1 MKIVFYPTPRY
12 KRNTR
17 KKDVDVIDED
27 VVVVGCDVAIH
38 QAAIHHPFVR
48 HNLRCRLMGPRRFF
62 LLIYFFFT
70 EFFFTF
76 CFCWKLWIPR
86 FTVFFSYLIF
96 LCFYFILFFHSWFFV
111 LPGAF
116 RQPPITGFCLVLL
129 GFTGFHLMYWVV
141 SSFTGF
147 DWVLLGLTWFYWVL
161 LGATGCYLVVL
172 DFT

>member
-96 LCFYFILFFHSWFFV
+96 LCFYFILFFI
-111 LPGAF
+111 
-116 RQPPITGFCLVLL
+116 RGFLFYLVRFDSHQLL
-129 GFTGFHLMYWVV
+129 GFA
-141 SSFTGF
+141 
-147 DWVLLGLTWFYWVL
+147 WFYWVL
-161 LGATGCYLVVL
+161 LG
-172 DFT
+172 FT